1 MSGSTWNPE
10 AYYSVDL
17 NIPEYTGPSGDFGV
31 PNQPTTTEGGGGNN
45 LVSPEDIENLGANY
59 QYGDLH
65 YKPPVQVSKS
75 DKQYASKTLA
85 GLIES
90 EYSDYLGRFK
100 PFDQHLVNLIDNPDM
115 LNKQLS
121 RISANANSAQKSRM
135 QSEAV
140 RNSRFGIAPSALQQA
155 SQNRQSQLSA
165 GLGIAQAK
173 NNMRVATSDL
183 QDSILTGSSGRS
195 VLSDQLKNGG

>member
-1 MSGSTWNPE
+1 MSSNWNPE

-17 NIPEYTGPSGDFGV
+17 NIPNYTGPDSDYGLPSAPSNSVNVPGNTLV
-31 PNQPTTTEGGGGNN
+31 PNHD
-45 LVSPEDIENLGANY
+45 VSFE
-59 QYGDLH
+59 YGDLH
-65 YKPPVQVSKS
+65 YQAPPNVDPN
-75 DKQYASKTLA
+75 DKKYASKVMA
-85 GLIES
+85 GLIRS

-100 PFDQHLVNLIDNPDM
+100 PYDEQLVGLIDNPEM

-195 VLSDQLKNGG
+195 VLSEQLKQGG